1 MAIIPSH
8 FAVDVASVRYQA
20 LGKLAELVG
29 TYVGYKRLDSKDA
42 QELLLRITK
51 IRLWLKALDY
61 SDYLSQDQINRITS
75 CLISLSGIYE
85 FPTAPVLAN
94 ANRPAILI
102 GSGGG
107 TTTVTNNYDAG
118 VPAENTNITIGTQNV
133 DTFST
138 SLGSSCVWHY
148 TVTNGTVQRGGI
160 FGASWIGST
169 IDVWEHSGP
178 DLVGS
183 TSDLVLSADISAGLV
198 RLRATAA
205 SNTWSVTVKRYLVNN
220 G

>member
-1 MAIIPSH
+1 MSVIPPH
-8 FAVDVASVRYQA
+8 FAVDVQSVRWQA
-20 LGKLAELVG
+20 LGKLATLVD
-29 TYVGYKRLDSKDA
+29 TYVGYRRIDSKDA
-42 QELLLRITK
+42 QELLLKITK

-61 SDYLSQDQINRITS
+61 SDYLSQEQVNKIVS

-94 ANRPAILI
+94 VARPAILI
-102 GSGGG
+102 GGSGG

-118 VPAENTNITIGTQNV
+118 TPAENSDIDIGTETI
-133 DTFST
+133 DTFAT
-138 SLGSSCVWHY
+138 SLCSSVVWHY
-148 TVTNGTVQRGGI
+148 TVTNGTVQRGGL

-169 IDVWEHSGP
+169 IDTWEQSGP

-183 TSDLVLSADISAGLV
+183 TSDLVLSADISAGNV
-198 RLRATAA
+198 RLRGTAA
-205 SNTWSVTVKRYLVNN
+205 SNNWSVTVRRYLVNN

>member
-1 MAIIPSH
+1 MSVVPSH
-8 FAVDVASVRYQA
+8 FSVDIESVRYQA
-20 LGKLAELVG
+20 LGRLSEWSND
-29 TYVGYKRLDSKDA
+29 YVEIKRLDSTKA
-42 QELLLRITK
+42 SNLLIKITQV
-51 IRLWLKALDY
+51 RLLLKALDY
-61 SDYLSQDQINRITS
+61 SEFLTLEQRQKITYA
-75 CLISLSGIYE
+75 LIKVSEIYQ

-94 ANRPAILI
+94 VNRPAILI

-118 VPAENTNITIGTQNV
+118 TPAENTSITIGTENV
-133 DTFST
+133 DTFAT
-138 SLGSSCVWHY
+138 SLGSSVVWHY
-148 TVTNGTVQRGGI
+148 TVTNGTVQRGGL

-183 TSDLVLSADISAGLV
+183 TSDLVLSADISAGSV